1 MPTPFT
7 HLETAQRMLVDEHI
21 PSDIRTAIALQK
33 PAFLLGNVAADART
47 SGDLTRESTHFY
59 SYDKG
64 ITEHPWRVM
73 VQQNPSLYH
82 PTSLAHRVFI
92 AGYVAHLTIDE
103 TWSLEML
110 GPHFVSREWG
120 GSNAFRFLM
129 LHMLLISM
137 DERDYHALQ
146 SWQYSTLASAAPDHW
161 LPFMNDHILTEW
173 RDFISEQISP
183 YGHSQTQEVLGK
195 RINRTPAEL
204 RAMLDSP
211 QIQSDLWANIT
222 PELLASVEADMYQHA
237 CEQLC
242 VYWNETEALN
252 SR

>member
-21 PSDIRTAIALQK
+21 PPNIRSALALEK
-33 PAFLLGNVAADART
+33 PAFLLGNIAADART

-73 VQQNPSLYH
+73 LQRNPGLYH
-82 PTSLAHRVFI
+82 PNSMAHRVFV

-103 TWSLEML
+103 VWSLQML
-110 GPHFVSREWG
+110 TPHFVHRDW

-137 DERDYHALQ
+137 DERDYRALQ
-146 SWQYSTLASAAPDHW
+146 SWQYPTLIQAEPNHW
-161 LPFMNDHILTEW
+161 LPFMSDHILSDW

-183 YGHSQTQEVLGK
+183 TGHSQTLEVLGK
-195 RINRTPAEL
+195 RINKTPAEL
-204 RAMLDSP
+204 RATLDSP
-211 QIQSDLWANIT
+211 QIQNDLWGNIT
-222 PELLASVEADMYQHA
+222 PELLATVEADMYQQA
-237 CEQLC
+237 YEQMC
-242 VYWNETEALN
+242 VYWNESNTSN
-252 SR
+252 YH

>member
-7 HLETAQRMLVDEHI
+7 HLETAQRMLTDEHI
-21 PSDIRTAIALQK
+21 PSPIREALALQK
-33 PAFLLGNVAADART
+33 SAFLLGNVAADART
-47 SGDLTRESTHFY
+47 NGDLTRESTHFY

-82 PTSLAHRVFI
+82 PSTTSQQVFI

-110 GPHFVSREWG
+110 GPHFVKREWG
-120 GSNAFRFLM
+120 SNSFRFLM

-137 DERDYHALQ
+137 DERDYRTLQ
-146 SWQYSTLASAAPDHW
+146 PWQSQTLAGAAPDHW
-161 LPFMNDHILTEW
+161 LPFMRDEILNEW

-183 YGHSQTQEVLGK
+183 TGRSQTLEVLGK
-195 RINRTPAEL
+195 RINKTPAAL
-204 RAMLDSP
+204 RTMLDSP
-211 QIQSDLWANIT
+211 QLQSDLWGNIT
-222 PELLASVEADMYQHA
+222 PEMLASVEASMYQHA
-237 CEQLC
+237 REQLC
-242 VYWNETEALN
+242 AYWNESEVPTN
-252 SR
+252 C

>member
-7 HLETAQRMLVDEHI
+7 HLETAQRMLTDEHI
-21 PSDIRTAIALQK
+21 PSVIREALALQK

-47 SGDLTRESTHFY
+47 NGDLTRESTHFY
-59 SYDKG
+59 SYDRG

-73 VQQNPSLYH
+73 VQQNPSLLR
-82 PTSLAHRVFI
+82 PTDAAQRVFI

-110 GPHFVSREWG
+110 GPNFVRREWA
-120 GSNAFRFLM
+120 SNNFRFLM

-137 DERDYHALQ
+137 DERDYKALQ
-146 SWQYSTLASAAPDHW
+146 PWQSAILASAVPNHW
-161 LPFMNDHILTEW
+161 LPFMNDRILNEW

-183 YGHSQTQEVLGK
+183 NGRSETLEVLGK
-195 RINRTPAEL
+195 RINKTPAEL
-204 RAMLDSP
+204 RATLDSEEL
-211 QIQSDLWANIT
+211 QSDLWGNVT
-222 PELLASVEADMYQHA
+222 PAMLATVEASMYQHA

-242 VYWNETEALN
+242 LYWNESETPAH
-252 SR
+252 R